1 MLRLC
6 DMTLRDGLQS
16 FPKIISTAKKL
27 NIYKRIANS
36 GINAIEFGSN
46 VSPKITQMADFQNLL
61 KGISMYHSQNKLLYK
76 PELIALVP
84 SKKKYKELSDFHSNN
99 IIETVSLIT
108 AATDAF
114 SFKNTGMTIQR
125 TMTELD
131 EIIDTK
137 KHKYRIYISCCFGCP
152 FTDDKAVIIQNT
164 VKIIN
169 RYIYHPFVSEIII
182 SDTIGKYDEHILNA
196 IMDEVFEHMHV
207 KLGLHLHINRDDIFK
222 VLVSS
227 LASKIKT
234 FDVSFGNTGGCPT
247 LDKKDM
253 KMNIDIVDF
262 LTLTRKIGFKDTL
275 DLDVV
280 HDNAMYINHLLKNSN

>member
-27 NIYKRIANS
+27 DIYKRIAKS
-36 GINAIEFGSN
+36 GINAVEFGSN
-46 VSPKITQMADFQNLL
+46 VSPKIIQMADFQNML
-61 KGISMYHSQNKLLYK
+61 KGISTYHSYNKYENK

-84 SKKKYKELSDFHSNN
+84 SKKKYFELFEFHSNN

-114 SFKNTGMTIQR
+114 SFKNTGMSVQR
-125 TMTELD
+125 SLD
-131 EIIDTK
+131 DLDDIIDTK
-137 KHKYRIYISCCFGCP
+137 KFKYRIYISCCFGCP
-152 FTDDKAVIIQNT
+152 FTNDKQIIIQNT

-182 SDTIGKYDEHILNA
+182 SDTIGKYDESILNS
-196 IMDEVFEHMHV
+196 ILNEVYEHMHV

-222 VLVSS
+222 VLISC
-227 LASKIKT
+227 LATKIKT
-234 FDVSFGNTGGCPT
+234 YDVSFGNTGGCPS

-262 LTLTRKIGFKDTL
+262 LTLTRKIGFKDSL

-280 HDNAMYINHLLKNSN
+280 RDNAIYINHLLKNSN